1 MWVWRAVGRSTCTA
15 CGGGA
20 LCSRS
25 HVTLLRVLLR
35 VDLLLRL
42 LRFGVHLVP
51 VALEV
56 DARVVRHL

>member
-1 MWVWRAVGRSTCTA
+1 MGMCVRRGRVRVRRRQLFEC
-15 CGGGA
+15 
-20 LCSRS
+20 

-35 VDLLLRL
+35 VDLLLGL